1 MYQKIFKIYTVPKK
15 MLNKVKEN
23 KLLKIEELKAKEGNE
38 IAKKIEEENKTG
50 KVKKKT
56 IKTEKIIKRV
66 RAWTDLF
73 EMQNYEYRKGK
84 ICKI

>member
-50 KVKKKT
+50 KVKKNDKNRENN
-56 IKTEKIIKRV
+56 K
-66 RAWTDLF
+66 
-73 EMQNYEYRKGK
+73 KGTSMDRF
-84 ICKI
+84 I

>member
-38 IAKKIEEENKTG
+38 KSSLA
-50 KVKKKT
+50 
-56 IKTEKIIKRV
+56 
-66 RAWTDLF
+66 F
-73 EMQNYEYRKGK
+73 
-84 ICKI
+84 IC